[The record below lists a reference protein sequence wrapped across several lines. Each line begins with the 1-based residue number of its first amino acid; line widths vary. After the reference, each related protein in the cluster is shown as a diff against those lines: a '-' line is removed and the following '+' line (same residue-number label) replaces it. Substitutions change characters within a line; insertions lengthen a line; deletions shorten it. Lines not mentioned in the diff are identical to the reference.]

1 MVFRLTVH
9 QQLSI
14 SDREMELTGC
24 WVVRGLN
31 TAGCSDMLEGEMGNF
46 TTD

>member
-24 WVVRGLN
+24 WG
-31 TAGCSDMLEGEMGNF
+31 GEGF
-46 TTD
+46 KYSRLQ